1 MHDLYS
7 FLNRKPSHLKL
18 REYVKTNNTTCF
30 NIAKVYVNRILSIWV
45 LQAEKFLL
53 NIWVLQAEKFL
64 LNIYSYLTVELR
76 PFRFV
81 GPVWLL
87 GFANLKPPSE

>member
-18 REYVKTNNTTCF
+18 REYVKTKNTTCS
-30 NIAKVYVNRILSIWV
+30 NIAKVYVDRISFDSQYLSFTSGEI
-45 LQAEKFLL
+45 
-53 NIWVLQAEKFL
+53 
-64 LNIYSYLTVELR
+64 SYLTVESR

-81 GPVWLL
+81 GPVSLL
-87 GFANLKPPSE
+87 GFANLDRASA